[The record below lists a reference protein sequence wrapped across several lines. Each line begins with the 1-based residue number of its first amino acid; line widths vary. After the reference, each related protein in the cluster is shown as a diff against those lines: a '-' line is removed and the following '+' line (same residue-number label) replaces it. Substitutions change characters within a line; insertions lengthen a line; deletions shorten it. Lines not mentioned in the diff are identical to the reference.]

1 MENDRRYFIAGLFI
15 IVLSVG
21 AMLAFMWLAGSERR
35 DDVLYRIN
43 FTESVSGLAVGEA
56 VKYRGVDVGTV
67 KSMALDATDPRL
79 VEVSVSLRKTAP
91 VKTDTKAMLK
101 LKGITGGVFVELS
114 GGSPNTGTLLAATK
128 EGEVPE
134 IPSEKSSLT
143 TALDKLPIVIE
154 KLSAMEGQAKKVLN
168 DVSGL
173 TAKVKEDPS
182 VLIWGP
188 KDQKP
193 GKAEAPRKT
202 RPDER

>member
-1 MENDRRYFIAGLFI
+1 MENDKRYFITGLFI

-21 AMLAFMWLAGSERR
+21 ALLAFMWLAGPERR
-35 DDVLYRIN
+35 DDVMYRIN
-43 FTESVSGLAVGEA
+43 FSESVSGLAVGEA

-67 KSMALDATDPRL
+67 KSMALGATDPRL
-79 VEVSVSLRKTAP
+79 VEVWVSLRKEAP

-114 GGSPNTGTLLAATK
+114 GGSPKTETLLAATK

-134 IPSEKSSLT
+134 ILSEKSSLT
-143 TALDKLPIVIE
+143 TALDKLPVVIE
-154 KLSAMEGQAKKVLN
+154 KLSAMEDQAKKVLT

-182 VLIWGP
+182 VLIWGS
-188 KDQKP
+188 KDKKP
-193 GKAEAPRKT
+193 DKAETPRKT
-202 RPDER
+202 RPD

>member
-1 MENDRRYFIAGLFI
+1 MENDKRYFIAGLFI

-21 AMLAFMWLAGSERR
+21 ALFAFMWLAGSERR
-35 DDVLYRIN
+35 DDVMYRIS
-43 FTESVSGLAVGEA
+43 FSESVSGLAVGEA

-67 KSMALDATDPRL
+67 KSMALDASDPRL
-79 VEVSVSLRKTAP
+79 VQVSVSLRRQAP

-114 GGSPNTGTLLAATK
+114 GGLPKSGTLLAATK
-128 EGEVPE
+128 DGEVPE

-154 KLSAMEGQAKKVLN
+154 KLSVLEDQAKKVMN

-173 TAKVKEDPS
+173 TAKVKENPS

-193 GKAEAPRKT
+193 DKVETPRKT
-202 RPDER
+202 RPD